1 MKNPEKDIKVF
12 GYMRVGREE
21 QLSSENKE
29 INNTVNNENPMYKEM
44 LDFMKKKEKEIIAER
59 RKKWKKGKTSSIKD
73 LFF

>member
-21 QLSSENKE
+21 QLSSENKK

-59 RKKWKKGKTSSIKD
+59 RKKMKER
-73 LFF
+73 

>member
-21 QLSSENKE
+21 QLNSENKK

-59 RKKWKKGKTSSIKD
+59 RKKMKER
-73 LFF
+73 